1 MRNLLPYAWRSKEP
15 IRHST
20 PRASLGITLGL
31 ALSVASGFCVNAA
44 EAKPIA
50 RVLPSGDGIE
60 LIGAPGSGT
69 YLEPLP
75 LYRSGGM
82 RYFSAGVGLEER
94 DVDYPPFPLKLILVA
109 GGGAYLS
116 IVAVTITNDDGTLRL
131 DIPKEHVNGPWI
143 FIDLPPGSYQ
153 VTARRDGDTVEKK
166 SVKVTEGAVRT
177 VYLRWP

>member
-1 MRNLLPYAWRSKEP
+1 MTRLSPYVWKSV
-15 IRHST
+15 
-20 PRASLGITLGL
+20 ASGCHDAGSLAFGATLGL
-31 ALSVASGFCVNAA
+31 ALTLAAGPFVNLA
-44 EAKPIA
+44 EAKPTA

-60 LIGAPGSGT
+60 IIGAPGSGT

-94 DVDYPPFPLKLILVA
+94 DVEYPPFPLKLILVA
-109 GGGAYLS
+109 EGGAYLS
-116 IVAVTITNDDGTLRL
+116 IVAVTITNDDGTVRL

-153 VTARRDGDTVEKK
+153 VTGRREGDTVEKK